1 MRPRNELSIA
11 AALLSAGAA
20 AIHASVAVPHFDESA
35 LYGLLFVATVLF
47 QAGWAA
53 LVLAAPSVRLLG
65 AGVVVNAGVIGAW
78 AVSRTFGLPY
88 GPEPWTA
95 EPVGPLDLAA
105 TSFEL
110 GIVVCGLLLLRH
122 ASGLG
127 RRFRPCP
134 APLRRRWGCRR
145 RRHHLRGDRGHGA
158 RNGRTHAW
166 PFDAASRTRLAVKRG
181 REPSACAS
189 CRRTPRP

>member
-53 LVLAAPSVRLLG
+53 VVLAAPPVRLLG
-65 AGVVVNAGVIGAW
+65 AGVRERRRDRRVGRVADLRAALRAR
-78 AVSRTFGLPY
+78 AVDRRARRSARSRGDLVRARDCRVRP
-88 GPEPWTA
+88 
-95 EPVGPLDLAA
+95 LAA
-105 TSFEL
+105 
-110 GIVVCGLLLLRH
+110 RH

-181 REPSACAS
+181 REPSARAS

>member
-1 MRPRNELSIA
+1 MLPRNELSIA

-35 LYGLLFVATVLF
+35 LYGLLFVATVLL

-53 LVLAAPSVRLLG
+53 LVLAAPSVRLLV

-78 AVSRTFGLPY
+78 AVSRTLGLPN

-95 EPVGPLDLAA
+95 EPVAPLDLAA

-110 GIVVCGLLLLRH
+110 GIVVCGVLLLATPSCSVA
-122 ASGLG
+122 ASGPGL
-127 RRFRPCP
+127 RRFAAVGAAVVAGITC
-134 APLRRRWGCRR
+134 AALAATEHGTA
-145 RRHHLRGDRGHGA
+145 GH
-158 RNGRTHAW
+158 TH
-166 PFDAASRTRLAVKRG
+166 G
-181 REPSACAS
+181 PS
-189 CRRTPRP
+189 TPPHAHG

>member
-1 MRPRNELSIA
+1 MPTRNELSIA

-20 AIHASVAVPHFDESA
+20 AIHASVAGPHFDEAAVS
-35 LYGLLFVATVLF
+35 GLLFVATAVF

-53 LVLAAPSVRLLG
+53 LVLAAPSHRLLG

-95 EPVGPLDLAA
+95 EPVAPLDLAA

-110 GIVVCGLLLLRH
+110 GIVVCGVLLLATPADSVT
-122 ASGLG
+122 ASGPGL
-127 RRFRPCP
+127 RRFAAVGAAVVAGITCAALAATPDSAAGHHHQD
-134 APLRRRWGCRR
+134 APGATP
-145 RRHHLRGDRGHGA
+145 HDHAHG
-158 RNGRTHAW
+158 
-166 PFDAASRTRLAVKRG
+166 
-181 REPSACAS
+181 
-189 CRRTPRP
+189 

>member
-1 MRPRNELSIA
+1 MPTRNELSIA

-20 AIHASVAVPHFDESA
+20 AIHASVAGPHFDEGA
-35 LYGLLFVATVLF
+35 LYGLLFVATALF

-53 LVLAAPSVRLLG
+53 LVLAPSVRLLG

-95 EPVGPLDLAA
+95 EPVAPLDLAA

-110 GIVVCGLLLLRH
+110 GIVVCGVLLLATPAGSVA
-122 ASGLG
+122 ASGPGL
-127 RRFRPCP
+127 RRF
-134 APLRRRWGCRR
+134 AAV
-145 RRHHLRGDRGHGA
+145 GA
-158 RNGRTHAW
+158 AVVAGITCAALATT
-166 PFDAASRTRLAVKRG
+166 PDAATDHHQQNGPGAALHDHAHG
-181 REPSACAS
+181 
-189 CRRTPRP
+189 

>member
-1 MRPRNELSIA
+1 MSTRNELSIA

-20 AIHASVAVPHFDESA
+20 AIHASVAGPHFEEGA
-35 LYGLLFVATVLF
+35 VYGLLFVATALF

-88 GPEPWTA
+88 GAEPWTD
-95 EPVGPLDLAA
+95 EPVAPLDLAA

-110 GIVVCGLLLLRH
+110 GIIVCGILLL
-122 ASGLG
+122 ATPAGTVTTSGPG
-127 RRFRPCP
+127 MRRF
-134 APLRRRWGCRR
+134 AAV
-145 RRHHLRGDRGHGA
+145 GA
-158 RNGRTHAW
+158 AVVTGIICAALATT
-166 PFDAASRTRLAVKRG
+166 PDAAAG
-181 REPSACAS
+181 HHHQDAPGA
-189 CRRTPRP
+189 TPHDHAHG